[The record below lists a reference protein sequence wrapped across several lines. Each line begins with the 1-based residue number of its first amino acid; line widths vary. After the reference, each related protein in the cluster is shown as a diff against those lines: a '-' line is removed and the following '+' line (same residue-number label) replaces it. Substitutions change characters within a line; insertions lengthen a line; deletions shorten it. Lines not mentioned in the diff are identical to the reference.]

1 MARDSRVIRRKKYA
15 SLQRTES
22 LDVLCA
28 VLPLLYQNNYLLSNN
43 AVNHFMILSI
53 GIVLQTASLISL
65 KRIGDQKNAIIA
77 QYH

>member
-22 LDVLCA
+22 LDMLCA
-28 VLPLLYQNNYLLSNN
+28 VLPLLYQKNDLLSNN

>member
-28 VLPLLYQNNYLLSNN
+28 VLPLLYQKNYLLSNN